1 MTMRIHRA
9 VRTLSLLLAL
19 SMLLSVSAIS
29 SAAETPAPSVLTVSD
44 STLALVD
51 RDQAFTA
58 TLTVD
63 ASVLGDAS
71 PDAWAAD
78 LTWYL
83 TREEGFQDGTL
94 YPYYYPGDRLDR
106 WQVWNNGEG
115 GDALFT
121 LGDAAASSSGGK
133 VTVTL
138 PFTAGSF
145 TGINGD
151 SSKNRNAWPS
161 FIGTYTLSARSG
173 DTVVAETDMTVNAYD
188 SYVRYDDIDESI
200 QDIIDEA
207 LPGRYITVTTFGQSE
222 GGRDQYYVT
231 LSDSKASV
239 DAFQAMN
246 AIAETAPASL
256 QDKLEKGSMGDYR
269 VPFFLNNVHP
279 DEDPGVDAQLNVLRA
294 LATQETVTYNTLT
307 GFKDKSVDISEM
319 FAPDV
324 LDLGITG
331 LGSQKFTRDAEGNI
345 QDNTGVNDASEL
357 YTISGDI
364 TLKVGDILD
373 DIIFVIC
380 PNENPDGRTYNTR
393 RNDNGFDLNRDA
405 SNQTQN
411 ETTNLVQVIND
422 WNPVVFAELHGYM
435 TEFLVEPCTPPHE
448 PNLEYDLLVKNF
460 ALGSEA
466 FGTAALGTMSATR
479 EEHPDTLYWSYYM
492 PLRDDYDPSTMHWSA
507 WDDLCTNYGPSY
519 AMLNCGSLGYTIE
532 TPYNNEAST
541 DLFEYGV
548 YGLIDYVMEHK
559 DDIYHNQLE
568 FFLRGIENEDHRD
581 SMEKWYVDVNNKQ
594 LQSDTWRVP
603 YEENDNYFPEYYV
616 IPVDAA
622 SQRDPADA
630 YEMGRFLLRN
640 GVRVSSLDTD
650 TAVGGVTYRAGSL
663 VVDMHQAKRNYA
675 NAVLW
680 EGADASAS
688 ASGFPDLYSES
699 VTNFPA
705 MRGFDCIP
713 IAAEGAFA
721 GKLTEVSTVTGRS
734 QLTGTAGDV
743 VTLSNNGSE
752 AVRAVNALLDA
763 GRTVSLITS
772 GDHKGDFALSL
783 ASYET
788 VADDFVLSATRT
800 AESPAAS
807 AIRKPTLFLAGRYD
821 AFSGAK
827 LTEGYFAQWFRDGY
841 GFRNYR
847 NIYSN
852 GTSNYDIETYID
864 QLGFTVTD
872 DPAKADIIVGN
883 VALDQ
888 GEKGAAAVAAVK
900 AGTPYIATGSD
911 PLEYISKN
919 LVTDLTYTTLGMEVL
934 HTVTYP
940 TDSLITASYAADG
953 DYVLYTYSC
962 GVLTS
967 VPAGATVLIQA
978 AEQDSFIAGCC
989 LNENGTPI
997 DGFVEA
1003 IALERDGMD
1012 LTIFANSVNNRA
1024 HQQDDYRYVTNAI
1037 YAKMSTGGTGFT
1049 DVPASH
1055 WAAGGIAYAVENGL
1069 MTGTSRTTFAPAA
1082 PTTRGM
1088 MMTILARQ
1096 DGVSTS
1102 GGGTWYEKGM
1112 AWAKENGISDGSAP
1126 NGSITRE
1133 QLAVMLYRAS
1143 GADAGSAELS
1153 AFADSKAVSSWAAE
1167 AMSWAVEQGVI
1178 TGKKGNLLDPGGLP
1192 HGGFVFRGGRT
1203 GRQEQNRALL
1213 EFKLTLDSNPE
1224 FTACVLTAFARAA
1237 FRLGRAGQAG
1247 CKTVFDIPP
1256 AALSPLSPEE
1266 LRRQLL

>member
-71 PDAWAAD
+71 PDAWAAG

-246 AIAETAPASL
+246 AIAEADPASL

-364 TLKVGDILD
+364 TLKVDDILD

-568 FFLRGIENEDHRD
+568 FFRRGIENEDHRD

-630 YEMGRFLLRN
+630 YAMGRFLLCN

-688 ASGFPDLYSES
+688 GFPDLYSES

-713 IAAEGAFA
+713 IAAEGAFD

-743 VTLSNNGSE
+743 VILSNNGSE

-800 AESPAAS
+800 SPPRPAPSGSPRSSSQAAMTHSPVPSSRRATSPSGS
-807 AIRKPTLFLAGRYD
+807 ATA
-821 AFSGAK
+821 
-827 LTEGYFAQWFRDGY
+827 
-841 GFRNYR
+841 
-847 NIYSN
+847 
-852 GTSNYDIETYID
+852 
-864 QLGFTVTD
+864 
-872 DPAKADIIVGN
+872 
-883 VALDQ
+883 
-888 GEKGAAAVAAVK
+888 
-900 AGTPYIATGSD
+900 
-911 PLEYISKN
+911 
-919 LVTDLTYTTLGMEVL
+919 
-934 HTVTYP
+934 
-940 TDSLITASYAADG
+940 TASGTTA
-953 DYVLYTYSC
+953 
-962 GVLTS
+962 TS
-967 VPAGATVLIQA
+967 TAT
-978 AEQDSFIAGCC
+978 
-989 LNENGTPI
+989 
-997 DGFVEA
+997 
-1003 IALERDGMD
+1003 
-1012 LTIFANSVNNRA
+1012 
-1024 HQQDDYRYVTNAI
+1024 
-1037 YAKMSTGGTGFT
+1037 
-1049 DVPASH
+1049 
-1055 WAAGGIAYAVENGL
+1055 
-1069 MTGTSRTTFAPAA
+1069 AP
-1082 PTTRGM
+1082 PTT
-1088 MMTILARQ
+1088 T
-1096 DGVSTS
+1096 
-1102 GGGTWYEKGM
+1102 
-1112 AWAKENGISDGSAP
+1112 
-1126 NGSITRE
+1126 
-1133 QLAVMLYRAS
+1133 
-1143 GADAGSAELS
+1143 
-1153 AFADSKAVSSWAAE
+1153 
-1167 AMSWAVEQGVI
+1167 
-1178 TGKKGNLLDPGGLP
+1178 
-1192 HGGFVFRGGRT
+1192 
-1203 GRQEQNRALL
+1203 
-1213 EFKLTLDSNPE
+1213 
-1224 FTACVLTAFARAA
+1224 
-1237 FRLGRAGQAG
+1237 
-1247 CKTVFDIPP
+1247 
-1256 AALSPLSPEE
+1256 
-1266 LRRQLL
+1266 